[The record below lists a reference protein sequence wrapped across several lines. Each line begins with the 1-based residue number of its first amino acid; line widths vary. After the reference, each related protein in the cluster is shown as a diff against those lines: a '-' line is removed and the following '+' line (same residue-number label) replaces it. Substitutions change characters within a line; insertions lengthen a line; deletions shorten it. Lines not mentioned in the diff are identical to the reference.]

1 MARQLRIEFEGAYYH
16 IFSRGNNQS
25 NIFHSDEDRQ
35 NFLYILADMS
45 ERFGIEIYAYVLMD
59 NHYHLLLRTMR
70 PNLSKSMQWLG
81 TRYTRRFNLR
91 NLQKS
96 LWENVKFGLIYGSQE
111 FLEYIRD
118 TYLSLNKNG
127 ELPQLN
133 QLLNDEDQQELI
145 ENAARLL
152 DCDIVFLESPN
163 DF

>member
-35 NFLYILADMS
+35 DFLYILADMS
-45 ERFGIEIYAYVLMD
+45 ERFEIEIYAYVLMD